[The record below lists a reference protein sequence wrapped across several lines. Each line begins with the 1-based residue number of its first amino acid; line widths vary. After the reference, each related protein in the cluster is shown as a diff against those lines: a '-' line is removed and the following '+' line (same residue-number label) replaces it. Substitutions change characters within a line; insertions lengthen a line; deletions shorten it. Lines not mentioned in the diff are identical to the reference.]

1 MNQKL
6 KNDLFI
12 KACFRQPVERTPV
25 WMMRQAGRYLPEYRA
40 VRKNH
45 DFITMYKTPEL
56 AAEVTLQPVD
66 LVGVDAAILFSD
78 ILVIPEAMGMELQF
92 LEKRGPVFPNP
103 IRSDADL
110 ATLKTADVADQLTFV
125 ADAIRLCRQQLS
137 GRVPLIGFSGA
148 PWTLAT
154 YMIEG
159 SGSKN
164 FSEIKKWR
172 FANPDGLHRLLEQI
186 SRAVIEYLKMQMDA
200 GAQALQLFDTW
211 AGILDKDGFREFVLP
226 YVKQIL
232 SAVRREGIPLI
243 YFAKGAGVWL
253 ADLKNCGADVLG
265 LDWMVDIGEAR
276 RLLGDVHAL
285 QGNLDPNALFAP
297 PEVIRAEVKKIL
309 EKFGPGEG
317 HVFNLGHGIL
327 PTVPPEHARAFIQ
340 AVKEESVVYHQ

>member
-1 MNQKL
+1 MSQIL

-110 ATLKTADVADQLTFV
+110 AALKTADVADRLTFV
-125 ADAIRLCRQQLS
+125 ADAIRLCRQQLA

-172 FANPDGLHRLLEQI
+172 FANPEGLHRLLEQI

-265 LDWMVDIGEAR
+265 LDWTVDIGEAR